1 MERKKNMNGHHT
13 MTMWILILVCCFCIG
28 RGMESMPL
36 TIKRREEEISMG
48 TTIVSVKYKDGC
60 IMGADTR
67 TSVSG
72 YVSNRLATKLTC
84 VLDRQMDSIIVPYN
98 NNNNNNNNNS
108 NNEYV
113 STCCIGRSGS
123 AADTQYLADAVRNEL
138 LKRQTNR
145 GLSSLSS
152 SLSIITIS
160 NIARILQ
167 MRIMMQQNNH
177 QYSAS
182 LICAG
187 YDAIFKQGVIYSI
200 MPGGTCMEET
210 KKGWAISGSGSTYIT
225 GYIMDHYK
233 PNMTETDAI
242 QFIQK
247 ALSFAIDRDGSSGGM
262 IRITIMNSNGKRQ
275 FITNP
280 IIHNN
285 PNTHTNHHNNDESR
299 NSKLF
304 APPIV
309 YKQSKSTIQ

>member
-1 MERKKNMNGHHT
+1 MIII
-13 MTMWILILVCCFCIG
+13 WILIILVLFGSSIG
-28 RGMESMPL
+28 RVESMPD
-36 TIKRREEEISMG
+36 EISMG

-72 YVSNRLATKLTC
+72 YVSNRLAAKLTC
-84 VLDRQMDSIIVPYN
+84 VLDCQMDSLIIPYN
-98 NNNNNNNNNS
+98 DS
-108 NNEYV
+108 HEPSYL

-123 AADTQYLADAVRNEL
+123 AADTQYLADSVRNEL
-138 LKRQTNR
+138 LKRQTNGR
-145 GLSSLSS
+145 LSSS

-167 MRIMMQQNNH
+167 MMIRQSSNNNNMK

-182 LICAG
+182 LLCAG
-187 YDAIFKQGVIYSI
+187 YDAILQQGVIYSI

-210 KKGWAISGSGSTYIT
+210 NNGWAISGSGSTYIT
-225 GYIMDHYK
+225 GYMMDHYK
-233 PNMTETDAI
+233 PNMTEKEAI
-242 QFIQK
+242 QFVQQ

-262 IRITIMNSNGKRQ
+262 IRMTIMNSNGKRELVTKPNLLQ
-275 FITNP
+275 P
-280 IIHNN
+280 INAHNN
-285 PNTHTNHHNNDESR
+285 NNDDDVLSR

-309 YKQSKSTIQ
+309 HQHSKK